1 MDNFK
6 KIMIESDHYNIATTV
21 FGLLSDNVAFSAAMY
36 LARKVDTVYTNN
48 EQIKSDI
55 LDIEFD
61 LMNDQDIT
69 EEELQEKI
77 MALMDFKKSAHF
89 LHDNNSG
96 VRDHLASIGG

>member
-69 EEELQEKI
+69 EEELQEYKNFCNKFDVDDI
-77 MALMDFKKSAHF
+77 EEFIQELCED
-89 LHDNNSG
+89 
-96 VRDHLASIGG
+96 VE

>member
-6 KIMIESDHYNIATTV
+6 KIMVESDHYNIATTI
-21 FGLLSDNVAFSAAMY
+21 FGLLSDNVAFAAAMY

-55 LDIEFD
+55 LDIEFN

-69 EEELQEKI
+69 EEELQEYKNFCNKFDVDDI
-77 MALMDFKKSAHF
+77 NEFIEELCED
-89 LHDNNSG
+89 
-96 VRDHLASIGG
+96 VE

>member
-6 KIMIESDHYNIATTV
+6 KIMVESDDYNIATTI
-21 FGLLSDNVAFSAAMY
+21 FGLLSNNVAFAAAMY
-36 LARKVDTVYTNN
+36 LARKVDTVYTSN

-69 EEELQEKI
+69 EEELQEYK
-77 MALMDFKKSAHF
+77 DFCNKF
-89 LHDNNSG
+89 DIDNIEEFIQELCED
-96 VRDHLASIGG
+96 VE